1 MNPSNLTNA
10 IDALLGEEQR
20 VKIQIDSDK
29 NSVATAF
36 ATGRNKSGTTFTR
49 YSKAGHPVESAGK
62 KSELEPKQFRGKDPD
77 DEDGTATGATTGTLT
92 MEPNVAAAFQTHRM
106 PALTN

>member
-10 IDALLGEEQR
+10 IDALLDEEQR

-29 NSVATAF
+29 SSVATAF
-36 ATGRNKSGTTFTR
+36 ATGRNDLEPHSLVVPKQIILSKS
-49 YSKAGHPVESAGK
+49 SGK
-62 KSELEPKQFRGKDPD
+62 KSELNPKQFRGKDPD
-77 DEDGTATGATTGTLT
+77 DEDGMATGATTGTLT

-106 PALTN
+106 SALTN